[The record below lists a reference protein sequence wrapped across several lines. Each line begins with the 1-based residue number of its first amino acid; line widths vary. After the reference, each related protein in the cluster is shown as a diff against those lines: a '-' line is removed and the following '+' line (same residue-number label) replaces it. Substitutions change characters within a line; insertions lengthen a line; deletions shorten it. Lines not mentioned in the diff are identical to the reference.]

1 MHYCS
6 VCKKLMNDKFEEITA
21 INKYGAKVLRRWEL
35 TNPICDECLS
45 RGWKLSE
52 DKMWVMCP
60 VKVTCESPVSL
71 SDYIMDGDDDK

>member
-6 VCKKLMNDKFEEITA
+6 VCKKLMDDEFERIVA
-21 INKYGAKVLRRWEL
+21 INKYDDTILRRWEL
-35 TNPICDECLS
+35 TNPVCNECLS

-60 VKVTCESPVSL
+60 VEITWEAPVPL
-71 SDYIMDGDDDK
+71 SDYVMNEEVK